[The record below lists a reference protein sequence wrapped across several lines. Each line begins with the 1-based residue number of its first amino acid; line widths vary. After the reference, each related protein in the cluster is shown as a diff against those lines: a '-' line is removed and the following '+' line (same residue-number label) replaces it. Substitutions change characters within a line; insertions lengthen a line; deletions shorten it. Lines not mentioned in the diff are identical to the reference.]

1 MYGLLSTPA
10 MSSMRPPMLAGPIPR
25 QTKRFNIG
33 SLDQLIGVGVGLA
46 GGVALR
52 VGDGVCAAEGVWE
65 GIGFSAC
72 AANAPSPIAKIA
84 TAQIAHTSPQRSRAE
99 ELHFSFI
106 WETSFRLI
114 VITKLLV
121 AITCRRKTPKTY

>member
-1 MYGLLSTPA
+1 
-10 MSSMRPPMLAGPIPR
+10 
-25 QTKRFNIG
+25 
-33 SLDQLIGVGVGLA
+33 LIGVGVGLA

-106 WETSFRLI
+106 WGNFLSVDCDNETAGSNYLS
-114 VITKLLV
+114 KKN
-121 AITCRRKTPKTY
+121 A